1 MRAWTAPLLALLA
14 GLVMAGCAAAA
25 RESPPVYS
33 EPSAGFEQPAAG
45 GFAGGESFAPMEEAV
60 VEAPALGF
68 VSDAAAAERVVIQTA
83 SLSVVV
89 PDPAASVDE
98 IARMAD
104 EMGGYV
110 VSSDVSQTI
119 YTDVGV
125 TANRG
130 SIQVRVPAERLQ
142 EALERIQSGV
152 TEVRNKNVIGQDV
165 TQEFTDLQSSLR
177 NLEAAE
183 EQLLEIMGSATDTE
197 DVLRVFENLRQ
208 VRQEIEITTGR
219 IQYLSESA
227 ALSSISVELI
237 PDAAAQPLQI
247 GGWRPEGTAREAFTA
262 LIRAL
267 RFLGEAA
274 IWTGICV
281 LPVTLIL
288 GVPTYFAGRTIRRRR
303 RATKPKAKPTEG

>member
-1 MRAWTAPLLALLA
+1 MKAWTASALILLVAM
-14 GLVMAGCAAAA
+14 VTAGCAAAA
-25 RESPPVYS
+25 RESPSVFT
-33 EPSAGFEQPAAG
+33 EPSVGFDQAAEG
-45 GFAGGESFAPMEEAV
+45 GFARGESFAPSEPGVA
-60 VEAPALGF
+60 EAPVL
-68 VSDAAAAERVVIQTA
+68 VSNVAAVERVVIQTA
-83 SLSVVV
+83 TLSVVV

-119 YTDVGV
+119 FTDVGV

-288 GVPTYFAGRTIRRRR
+288 GVPTYFAGRTILRRR
-303 RATKPKAKPTEG
+303 RAAKVKTAKD

>member
-1 MRAWTAPLLALLA
+1 MKAWTAPVLALLA

-25 RESPPVYS
+25 RESPPVFS
-33 EPSAGFEQPAAG
+33 EPSVGFDQAAEG
-45 GFAGGESFAPMEEAV
+45 GFAGGEGISPMERGLA
-60 VEAPALGF
+60 EAPVL
-68 VSDAAAAERVVIQTA
+68 VSDVAALERVVIQTA
-83 SLSVVV
+83 CLTLVV
-89 PDPAASVDE
+89 PDPAASADE
-98 IARMAD
+98 IAELAI
-104 EMGGYV
+104 EMGGFV
-110 VSSDVSQTI
+110 VSSNVSRTTFADI
-119 YTDVGV
+119 GV
-125 TANRG
+125 TADQG
-130 SIQVRVPAERLQ
+130 SIQIRVPAERLR
-142 EALERIQSGV
+142 EALEQIKSGA
-152 TEVRNKNVIGQDV
+152 TEVRGENISGQDV

-183 EQLLEIMGSATDTE
+183 EQLLEIMGSAVKTE

-281 LPVTLIL
+281 VPVTLLL
-288 GVPTYFAGRTIRRRR
+288 GVPTYFAGRTILRRR
-303 RATKPKAKPTEG
+303 RAAKVKTTKD

>member
-1 MRAWTAPLLALLA
+1 MKAWTAPFLALLA

-25 RESPPVYS
+25 RESPPVFS
-33 EPSAGFEQPAAG
+33 EPSVGFDQAAEG
-45 GFAGGESFAPMEEAV
+45 GFARGESFAPSEPGVAESPVLVSNVAAV
-60 VEAPALGF
+60 
-68 VSDAAAAERVVIQTA
+68 ERVVIQTA
-83 SLSVVV
+83 NLMLVV
-89 PDPAASVDE
+89 PDPAASADE
-98 IARMAD
+98 IANLAT
-104 EMGGYV
+104 EMGGFV
-110 VSSDVSQTI
+110 VSSNVSRTTYADI
-119 YTDVGV
+119 GV
-125 TANRG
+125 TADQG
-130 SIQVRVPAERLQ
+130 SIQIRVPAERLQ
-142 EALERIQSGV
+142 EALERIKSGA
-152 TEVRNKNVIGQDV
+152 TEVRGENISGQDV

-183 EQLLEIMGSATDTE
+183 EQLLEIMGSATKTE
-197 DVLRVFENLRQ
+197 DVLRVFETLRQ

-227 ALSSISVELI
+227 SLSSISVELI

-288 GVPTYFAGRTIRRRR
+288 GVPTYFAGRTILRRR
-303 RATKPKAKPTEG
+303 RATKPKKTEG

>member
-1 MRAWTAPLLALLA
+1 MRAWTAPALTLLA

-25 RESPPVYS
+25 RESPPVFS
-33 EPSAGFEQPAAG
+33 EPSVGFDQAAEG
-45 GFAGGESFAPMEEAV
+45 GFARGESFVPSEPGAA
-60 VEAPALGF
+60 EAPVL
-68 VSDAAAAERVVIQTA
+68 VSNVAAVERVVIQTA
-83 SLSVVV
+83 SLTLVV
-89 PDPAASVDE
+89 PDPAASADE
-98 IARMAD
+98 IADLAT
-104 EMGGYV
+104 EMGGFV
-110 VSSDVSQTI
+110 VSSNVSRTTYADI
-119 YTDVGV
+119 GV
-125 TANRG
+125 TADQG
-130 SIQVRVPAERLQ
+130 SVQIRVPAERLQ
-142 EALERIQSGV
+142 EALERIKSGA
-152 TEVRNKNVIGQDV
+152 TEVRGENISGQDV

-197 DVLRVFENLRQ
+197 DVLRVFETLRQ

-227 ALSSISVELI
+227 SLSSISVELI

-288 GVPTYFAGRTIRRRR
+288 GVPTYFAGRAMLRRR
-303 RATKPKAKPTEG
+303 RAAKVKTTKD

>member
-25 RESPPVYS
+25 RESPPVFS
-33 EPSAGFEQPAAG
+33 EPSVGFDQAAEG
-45 GFAGGESFAPMEEAV
+45 GFPGESFAPGQPGVA
-60 VEAPALGF
+60 EAPVL
-68 VSDAAAAERVVIQTA
+68 VSNVAAVERVVIQTA
-83 SLSVVV
+83 SLTLVV
-89 PDPAASVDE
+89 PDPAASADE
-98 IARMAD
+98 IADLAA
-104 EMGGYV
+104 EMGGFV
-110 VSSDVSQTI
+110 VSSNISRTTYADI
-119 YTDVGV
+119 GV
-125 TANRG
+125 TANQG
-130 SIQVRVPAERLQ
+130 SIQIRVPAERLA
-142 EALERIQSGV
+142 EALERIQSGA
-152 TEVRNKNVIGQDV
+152 TEVRGENISGQDV

>member
-1 MRAWTAPLLALLA
+1 MRAWTAPALTLLVAMLT
-14 GLVMAGCAAAA
+14 AGCAAAA
-25 RESPPVYS
+25 RESPPEFS
-33 EPSAGFEQPAAG
+33 EPSVGFDQAAEG
-45 GFAGGESFAPMEEAV
+45 GFARGESFAPGQPGVA
-60 VEAPALGF
+60 EAPAL
-68 VSDAAAAERVVIQTA
+68 VSNVAAVERVVIQTA
-83 SLSVVV
+83 SLTLVV
-89 PDPAASVDE
+89 PDPAASADQ
-98 IARMAD
+98 IADLAT
-104 EMGGYV
+104 EMGGFV
-110 VSSDVSQTI
+110 VSSNISRTTYADI
-119 YTDVGV
+119 GV
-125 TANRG
+125 TANQG
-130 SIQVRVPAERLQ
+130 SIQIRVPAERLQ
-142 EALERIQSGV
+142 EALERIKSGA
-152 TEVRNKNVIGQDV
+152 TEVRGENLSGQDV

-183 EQLLEIMGSATDTE
+183 EQLLEIMREAKATE

-288 GVPTYFAGRTIRRRR
+288 GLPTYFAGRTIRRRR
-303 RATKPKAKPTEG
+303 RAAKVETTKD

>member
-1 MRAWTAPLLALLA
+1 MKAWTASALILLVAM
-14 GLVMAGCAAAA
+14 VTAGCAQALREAPPMEFDQAA
-25 RESPPVYS
+25 P
-33 EPSAGFEQPAAG
+33 
-45 GFAGGESFAPMEEAV
+45 ESFAEGERFFAGEPGVA
-60 VEAPALGF
+60 EAPVL
-68 VSDAAAAERVVIQTA
+68 VSNVAAVERVVIQTA
-83 SLSVVV
+83 TLSVVV

-119 YTDVGV
+119 FTDVGV

-142 EALERIQSGV
+142 EALERITSAV
-152 TEVRNKNVIGQDV
+152 TEVRNKNVTGQDV

-288 GVPTYFAGRTIRRRR
+288 GVPTYFAGRTILRRR
-303 RATKPKAKPTEG
+303 RAAKVKTAKD

>member
-1 MRAWTAPLLALLA
+1 MKSWTAPFLALLA

-25 RESPPVYS
+25 RESPPVFS
-33 EPSAGFEQPAAG
+33 EPSVGFDQAAER
-45 GFAGGESFAPMEEAV
+45 GFARGESFAPMEPGVA
-60 VEAPALGF
+60 EAPVL
-68 VSDAAAAERVVIQTA
+68 VSNVAAVERVVIQTA
-83 SLSVVV
+83 SLTLVV
-89 PDPAASVDE
+89 PDPAASADE
-98 IARMAD
+98 IANLAT
-104 EMGGYV
+104 EMGGFV
-110 VSSDVSQTI
+110 VSSNVSRTTYADI
-119 YTDVGV
+119 GV
-125 TANRG
+125 TADQG
-130 SIQVRVPAERLQ
+130 SIQIRVPAERLQ
-142 EALERIQSGV
+142 EALERIKSGA
-152 TEVRNKNVIGQDV
+152 TEVRGENISGQDV

-183 EQLLEIMGSATDTE
+183 EQLLEIMGSATKTE
-197 DVLRVFENLRQ
+197 DVLRVFETLRQ

-227 ALSSISVELI
+227 SLSSISVELI

-288 GVPTYFAGRTIRRRR
+288 GVPTYFAGRTILRRR
-303 RATKPKAKPTEG
+303 RAAKPKKTEG

>member
-1 MRAWTAPLLALLA
+1 MKAWTAPFLALLA
-14 GLVMAGCAAAA
+14 GLLMAGCAAAA
-25 RESPPVYS
+25 RESPAAFS
-33 EPSAGFEQPAAG
+33 EPSVGFEQPVEG
-45 GFAGGESFAPMEEAV
+45 GFAGGEGFAPMEEAM

-68 VSDAAAAERVVIQTA
+68 VSDSAAAERVVIQTA
-83 SLSVVV
+83 ILSVVV

-119 YTDVGV
+119 FTEVGV

-152 TEVRNKNVIGQDV
+152 TEVRNKNVTGQDV

-183 EQLLEIMGSATDTE
+183 EQLLEIMGSATKTE

-227 ALSSISVELI
+227 RLSSITVDLI

-288 GVPTYFAGRTIRRRR
+288 AVPTYFAGRTILRRR
-303 RATKPKAKPTEG
+303 RAAKVKTTKD

>member
-1 MRAWTAPLLALLA
+1 MKAWTAPVLALLA
-14 GLVMAGCAAAA
+14 GLVVAGCAAAA
-25 RESPPVYS
+25 RESPPVFS
-33 EPSAGFEQPAAG
+33 EPSVGFDQAAEG
-45 GFAGGESFAPMEEAV
+45 GFAGGESFAPMQPAM
-60 VEAPALGF
+60 VEAPVLA
-68 VSDAAAAERVVIQTA
+68 SDFAAVERVVIQTA
-83 SLSVVV
+83 SLTLVV
-89 PDPAASVDE
+89 PDPAASADE
-98 IARMAD
+98 IAELAI
-104 EMGGYV
+104 EMGGFV
-110 VSSDVSQTI
+110 VSSNVSRTTFADI
-119 YTDVGV
+119 GV
-125 TANRG
+125 TADQG
-130 SIQVRVPAERLQ
+130 SIQIRVPAERLR
-142 EALERIQSGV
+142 EALEQIKSGA
-152 TEVRNKNVIGQDV
+152 TEVRGENISGQDV

-183 EQLLEIMGSATDTE
+183 EQLLEIMGSAVKTE

-281 LPVTLIL
+281 VPVTLLL
-288 GVPTYFAGRTIRRRR
+288 GVPTYFAGRTILRRR
-303 RATKPKAKPTEG
+303 RAAKVKTTKD

>member
-1 MRAWTAPLLALLA
+1 MKARTAPFLALLA
-14 GLVMAGCAAAA
+14 GLLVAGCAAAA
-25 RESPPVYS
+25 RESPPVFS
-33 EPSAGFEQPAAG
+33 EPSVGFDQAAEG
-45 GFAGGESFAPMEEAV
+45 GFARGESFAPSEPGGA
-60 VEAPALGF
+60 EAPVLVSNVAAL
-68 VSDAAAAERVVIQTA
+68 ERVVIQTA
-83 SLSVVV
+83 SLTLVV
-89 PDPAASVDE
+89 PDPAASADE
-98 IARMAD
+98 IADLAA
-104 EMGGYV
+104 EMGGFV
-110 VSSDVSQTI
+110 VSSNISRTTYADI
-119 YTDVGV
+119 GV
-125 TANRG
+125 TANQG
-130 SIQVRVPAERLQ
+130 SIQIRVPAERLA
-142 EALERIQSGV
+142 EALERIKSGA
-152 TEVRNKNVIGQDV
+152 TEVRGENISGQDV

-288 GVPTYFAGRTIRRRR
+288 GLPTYFAGRTIRRRR
-303 RATKPKAKPTEG
+303 RAAKVKTTKD

>member
-1 MRAWTAPLLALLA
+1 MRTWTAPFLALLA
-14 GLVMAGCAAAA
+14 GLAMAGCAAAA
-25 RESPPVYS
+25 RESPPVFS
-33 EPSAGFEQPAAG
+33 EPSVGFDQAAEG
-45 GFAGGESFAPMEEAV
+45 GFAGGESFAAGEPGVA
-60 VEAPALGF
+60 EAPVL
-68 VSDAAAAERVVIQTA
+68 VSNVAAVERVVIQTA
-83 SLSVVV
+83 SLTLVV
-89 PDPAASVDE
+89 PDPAASADE
-98 IARMAD
+98 IADLAT
-104 EMGGYV
+104 EMGGFV
-110 VSSDVSQTI
+110 VSSNISRTTYADI
-119 YTDVGV
+119 GV
-125 TANRG
+125 TANQG
-130 SIQVRVPAERLQ
+130 SIQIRVPAERLA
-142 EALERIQSGV
+142 EALERIKSGA
-152 TEVRNKNVIGQDV
+152 TEVRGENISGQDV

-288 GVPTYFAGRTIRRRR
+288 GLPTYFAGRTIRRRR
-303 RATKPKAKPTEG
+303 RAAKPKKTEG